1 MEERTMP
8 AATRDAPDRTTRF
21 GFAFIGV
28 LLIAVNLRVSFVSVG
43 PVLANI
49 SNDLELSSAAAGF
62 LTGLPLIAFA
72 VFSPLA
78 PGFASRLGLDRALW
92 MSVLILASGIVLRSL
107 PVPGFI
113 WAGTALIGLA
123 IAFLNVLVPSLLKR
137 DFPTRV
143 SQVTGSYTATQAA
156 FAAVGT
162 AVVVPVAQ
170 TSPAGWRL
178 ALGIWVGLALIAM
191 AVLLPWLRR
200 HRLGTAH
207 ATTPEAPYRSP
218 WASALGWQ
226 VTVFM
231 GLQSIAFYVLM
242 AWLPTIE
249 QSRGVPATT
258 AGIHLSVFLL
268 ISVFASLAAGGI
280 LHRGSDQRL
289 VSFTSSVL
297 MFVTFLGLALAP
309 DLILLWVLLGAIGS
323 GSLIVIALS
332 LFSLRT
338 VNYPQAASLS
348 GMAQSIGYGLGAVGP
363 VMFGGLR
370 DVSGGW
376 TLPLLVTAGVMAVL
390 AVTGVLAGRDRVI
403 RGSQA
408 KYIGTVE
415 RGRGG
420 KIGQR
425 R

>member
-1 MEERTMP
+1 MP
-8 AATRDAPDRTTRF
+8 TATRNAQGRTARI
-21 GFAFIGV
+21 GFALIGV

-49 SNDLELSSAAAGF
+49 SGDLGLSSAAAGL

-72 VFSPLA
+72 VFSPVA

-92 MSVLILASGIVLRSL
+92 MSLLFLASGIVLRSL

-123 IAFLNVLVPSLLKR
+123 IAFLNVLVPSLVKR
-137 DFPTRV
+137 DFPAKV
-143 SQVTGSYTATQAA
+143 SKVTGSYTATQAA
-156 FAAVGT
+156 FAAMGA

-200 HRLGTAH
+200 HRSGTV
-207 ATTPEAPYRSP
+207 TTTKPEGSFRSP

-249 QSRGVPATT
+249 QSRGVSATT

-268 ISVFASLAAGGI
+268 ISVFASLIAGGI

-289 VSFTSSVL
+289 VSFARGAA

-309 DLILLWVLLGAIGS
+309 DLTLLWVVLGAVGC

-348 GMAQSIGYGLGAVGP
+348 GMAQSVGYGLAAVGP

-370 DVSGGW
+370 DVSGDW
-376 TLPLLVTAGVMAVL
+376 MLPLLVTASIMVVL
-390 AVTGVLAGRDRVI
+390 AFMGVLAGRDRVI
-403 RGSQA
+403 SGS
-408 KYIGTVE
+408 G
-415 RGRGG
+415 
-420 KIGQR
+420 
-425 R
+425 

>member
-1 MEERTMP
+1 MP
-8 AATRDAPDRTTRF
+8 TATRNAQGRTARI
-21 GFAFIGV
+21 GFALIGV

-49 SNDLELSSAAAGF
+49 SGDLGLSSAAAGF

-72 VFSPLA
+72 VFSPVA
-78 PGFASRLGLDRALW
+78 PGFASRMGLDRALW
-92 MSVLILASGIVLRSL
+92 MSLLFLASGIVLRSL

-123 IAFLNVLVPSLLKR
+123 IAFLNVLVPSLVKR
-137 DFPTRV
+137 DFPAKV
-143 SQVTGSYTATQAA
+143 SRVTGSYTATQAA
-156 FAAVGT
+156 FAAMGA

-200 HRLGTAH
+200 HGSRTV
-207 ATTPEAPYRSP
+207 TTKPEGSYRSP

-226 VTVFM
+226 VTAFM

-249 QSRGVPATT
+249 QSRGVSATT

-268 ISVFASLAAGGI
+268 ISVFASLMAGGI

-289 VSFTSSVL
+289 VSSASGAAML
-297 MFVTFLGLALAP
+297 VTFLGLALAP
-309 DLILLWVLLGAIGS
+309 DLTLLWVVLGAIGC

-348 GMAQSIGYGLGAVGP
+348 GMAQSVGYGLAAVGP

-370 DVSGGW
+370 DVSGDW
-376 TLPLLVTAGVMAVL
+376 TLPLLVTAGIMAVL
-390 AVTGVLAGRDRVI
+390 AFMGVLAGRDRVI
-403 RGSQA
+403 SGS
-408 KYIGTVE
+408 V
-415 RGRGG
+415 
-420 KIGQR
+420 
-425 R
+425 

>member
-1 MEERTMP
+1 MP
-8 AATRDAPDRTTRF
+8 TATRNVQGRTARI
-21 GFAFIGV
+21 GFALIGV

-49 SNDLELSSAAAGF
+49 SGDLGLSSAAAGF

-72 VFSPLA
+72 VFSPVA

-92 MSVLILASGIVLRSL
+92 MSLLFLASGIVLRSL

-123 IAFLNVLVPSLLKR
+123 IAFLNVLVPSLVKR
-137 DFPTRV
+137 DFPAKV

-156 FAAVGT
+156 FAAMGA

-178 ALGIWVGLALIAM
+178 ALGIWVGLAIIAM

-200 HRLGTAH
+200 HRSGTV
-207 ATTPEAPYRSP
+207 TTTKREVSCRSP

-249 QSRGVPATT
+249 QSRGVSATT

-268 ISVFASLAAGGI
+268 ISVFASLMAGGI

-289 VSFTSSVL
+289 VSFASGAA

-309 DLILLWVLLGAIGS
+309 DLTLLWVVLGAIGC

-338 VNYPQAASLS
+338 MNYPQAASLS
-348 GMAQSIGYGLGAVGP
+348 GMAQSVGYGLAAVGP

-376 TLPLLVTAGVMAVL
+376 TLPLLVTAGIMAVL
-390 AVTGVLAGRDRVI
+390 ALMGVLAGRDRVI
-403 RGSQA
+403 SGS
-408 KYIGTVE
+408 V
-415 RGRGG
+415 
-420 KIGQR
+420 
-425 R
+425 

>member
-1 MEERTMP
+1 MRSMP
-8 AATRDAPDRTTRF
+8 AAARNAQDRTARF

-43 PVLANI
+43 PVLSNI
-49 SNDLELSSAAAGF
+49 SSDLGLSSAAAGF

-78 PGFASRLGLDRALW
+78 PGLASRLGLDRALW
-92 MSVLILASGIVLRSL
+92 MSLLILASGIVLRSL

-113 WAGTALIGLA
+113 WLGTALIGLA
-123 IAFLNVLVPSLLKR
+123 IAFLNVLVPSLVKR

-143 SQVTGSYTATQAA
+143 SQLTGSYTATQAA
-156 FAAVGT
+156 FAAMGA

-170 TSPAGWRL
+170 ASPAGWRL

-200 HRLGTAH
+200 HGSGTVSA
-207 ATTPEAPYRSP
+207 ARPDVSYRSP
-218 WASALGWQ
+218 WTSPLGWQ
-226 VTVFM
+226 VTIFM

-268 ISVFASLAAGGI
+268 VSVFASLAAGGI
-280 LHRGSDQRL
+280 LHRGSDQRI
-289 VSFTSSVL
+289 VCFASGAV
-297 MFVTFLGLALAP
+297 MVVTFLGLALAP
-309 DLILLWVLLGAIGS
+309 DLIPLWVLLGATGC

-348 GMAQSIGYGLGAVGP
+348 GMAQSVGYGMAAVGP
-363 VMFGGLR
+363 MMFGGLR
-370 DVSGGW
+370 DLSGDW
-376 TLPLLVTAGVMAVL
+376 TLPLLVTAGIMAVL
-390 AVTGVLAGRDRVI
+390 AVTGVLAGRNRVI
-403 RGSQA
+403 SPAAQAPVRRAPGPGRTSVPRRGS
-408 KYIGTVE
+408 
-415 RGRGG
+415 
-420 KIGQR
+420 
-425 R
+425 

>member
-1 MEERTMP
+1 MPTATRKATERTS
-8 AATRDAPDRTTRF
+8 RF

-43 PVLANI
+43 PVLGNI
-49 SNDLELSSAAAGF
+49 SSDLQLSSAGAGF

-72 VFSPLA
+72 VFSPVA
-78 PGFASRLGLDRALW
+78 PAFASRLGLDRALW
-92 MSVLILASGIVLRSL
+92 LSLLILASGIVLRSI
-107 PVPGFI
+107 PVPGLI
-113 WAGTALIGLA
+113 WVGTALIGLA
-123 IAFLNVLVPSLLKR
+123 IAFLNVLVPSLVKR

-143 SQVTGSYTATQAA
+143 SQITGSYTATQAA
-156 FAAVGT
+156 FAAIGA

-200 HRLGTAH
+200 HASDTAR
-207 ATTPEAPYRSP
+207 AAMPEATYRSP
-218 WASALGWQ
+218 WSSALGWQ
-226 VTVFM
+226 VTLFM

-258 AGIHLSVFLL
+258 AGLHLSVFLL
-268 ISVFASLAAGGI
+268 VSVFASLAAGAI
-280 LHRGSDQRL
+280 LHRGTDQRL
-289 VSFTSSVL
+289 MSFASGAL
-297 MFVTFLGLALAP
+297 AFVTFLGLAIAP
-309 DLILLWVLLGAIGS
+309 DFTLLWVLFGAIGC

-338 VNYPQAASLS
+338 VNYPQAAALS
-348 GMAQSIGYGLGAVGP
+348 GMAQSVGYGLGAVGP

-370 DVSGGW
+370 DLSGDW
-376 TLPLLVTAGVMAVL
+376 TLPLLVTAGIMAVL
-390 AVTGVLAGRDRVI
+390 ALVGVLAGRDRVI
-403 RGSQA
+403 SGA
-408 KYIGTVE
+408 
-415 RGRGG
+415 
-420 KIGQR
+420 
-425 R
+425 

>member
-1 MEERTMP
+1 MP
-8 AATRDAPDRTTRF
+8 AATRAPDRAARF

-49 SNDLELSSAAAGF
+49 SVDLGLSSAAAGL

-72 VFSPLA
+72 VFSPVA

-92 MSVLILASGIVLRSL
+92 MSLLILASGIVLRSS
-107 PVPGFI
+107 PGPGFI
-113 WAGTALIGLA
+113 WAGTAMIGLA
-123 IAFLNVLVPSLLKR
+123 IAFLNVLVPSLVKR
-137 DFPTRV
+137 DFPKRV

-156 FAAVGT
+156 FAAMGA
-162 AVVVPVAQ
+162 AVVVPVAE

-178 ALGIWVGLALIAM
+178 ALGIWVGLALVAM

-200 HRLGTAH
+200 HLSGTMAS
-207 ATTPEAPYRSP
+207 TRPEVSYRSP

-226 VTVFM
+226 VTFFM

-249 QSRGVPATT
+249 QSRGVPAAT

-289 VSFTSSVL
+289 VCFTSGAV

-309 DLILLWVLLGAIGS
+309 DLILLWVLLGAVGC
-323 GSLIVIALS
+323 GTLIVIALS

-348 GMAQSIGYGLGAVGP
+348 GMAQSVGYGLAAVGP

-370 DVSGGW
+370 DASGSW
-376 TLPLLVTAGVMAVL
+376 TLPLLVTAGIMAVL
-390 AVTGVLAGRDRVI
+390 AVTGLFAGRNRVI
-403 RGSQA
+403 SGSAARAPETQR
-408 KYIGTVE
+408 TVE
-415 RGRGG
+415 RAEELG
-420 KIGQR
+420 
-425 R
+425 

>member
-1 MEERTMP
+1 MS
-8 AATRDAPDRTTRF
+8 AATPKSPYRTARF

-28 LLIAVNLRVSFVSVG
+28 LLVAVNLRVSFVSVG

-49 SNDLELSSAAAGF
+49 SSDLELPSAAAGF
-62 LTGLPLIAFA
+62 LAGLPLMAFA
-72 VFSPLA
+72 VFSPVA
-78 PGFASRLGLDRALW
+78 PGFATRLGLDRALW
-92 MSVLILASGIVLRSL
+92 MSMLILASGIVLRSL
-107 PVPGFI
+107 PVTGFI
-113 WAGTALIGLA
+113 WVGTALIGLA
-123 IAFLNVLVPSLLKR
+123 IALLNVLVTALVKR

-143 SQVTGSYTATQAA
+143 SQVTGSYTAVQAA
-156 FAAVGT
+156 FAAVGA

-200 HRLGTAH
+200 HRAGNAQ
-207 ATTPEAPYRSP
+207 ATTTEDSYRSP

-231 GLQSIAFYVLM
+231 GLQSLAFYVLM

-258 AGIHLSVFLL
+258 AGIHLSIFLFV
-268 ISVFASLAAGGI
+268 SVFASLAAGGI

-289 VSFTSSVL
+289 VAFTGGAL
-297 MFVTFLGLALAP
+297 MFVTFLGLALVP
-309 DLILLWVLLGAIGS
+309 DFILLWVLLGAIGC

-348 GMAQSIGYGLGAVGP
+348 GMAQSVGYSLGAVGP
-363 VMFGGLR
+363 VMFGGLY
-370 DVSGGW
+370 DLSGGW
-376 TLPLLVTAGVMAVL
+376 TFPLLVTAGIMAVL

-403 RGSQA
+403 SGSPA
-408 KYIGTVE
+408 KYTSTVEKE
-415 RGRGG
+415 RGRNFGE
-420 KIGQR
+420 R

>member
-1 MEERTMP
+1 MP
-8 AATRDAPDRTTRF
+8 TATRNASDRTART

-49 SNDLELSSAAAGF
+49 SSDLGLSSAAAGF
-62 LTGLPLIAFA
+62 LTGLPLIVFAAFSPVAPAFA
-72 VFSPLA
+72 A
-78 PGFASRLGLDRALW
+78 RLGLDRALW
-92 MSVLILASGIVLRSL
+92 MSLLILASGIVLRSL
-107 PVPGFI
+107 PVPAFI
-113 WAGTALIGLA
+113 WVGTGFIGLA
-123 IAFLNVLVPSLLKR
+123 IAFLNVLVPSLVKR
-137 DFPTRV
+137 DFPTKV
-143 SQVTGSYTATQAA
+143 SKVTGSYTATQAA
-156 FAAVGT
+156 FAAMGA

-170 TSPAGWRL
+170 TSTAGWRL

-200 HRLGTAH
+200 HKSAAAH
-207 ATTPEAPYRSP
+207 ATRIEAPYRSP
-218 WASALGWQ
+218 WTSALGWQ

-258 AGIHLSVFLL
+258 AGIHLSAFLL

-280 LHRGSDQRL
+280 LHRGRGQRL
-289 VSFTSSVL
+289 VSFGSGAA

-309 DLILLWVLLGAIGS
+309 DLILLWVLLGAIGC

-338 VNYPQAASLS
+338 TNHPQAASLS
-348 GMAQSIGYGLGAVGP
+348 GMAQSVGYGLGAAGP

-370 DVSGGW
+370 DVTGGW
-376 TLPLLVTAGVMAVL
+376 TIPLLVTAGIMAVL
-390 AVTGVLAGRDRVI
+390 AVTGLLAGRDRVI
-403 RGSQA
+403 SGQA
-408 KYIGTVE
+408 
-415 RGRGG
+415 
-420 KIGQR
+420 
-425 R
+425 

>member
-1 MEERTMP
+1 MP
-8 AATRDAPDRTTRF
+8 AATRNAPDRTARI

-49 SNDLELSSAAAGF
+49 SSDLELSGAAAGF

-78 PGFASRLGLDRALW
+78 PGFAARLGLDRALW
-92 MSVLILASGIVLRSL
+92 MSLLILASGIVLRSL
-107 PVPGFI
+107 PVPGVI

-123 IAFLNVLVPSLLKR
+123 IAFLNVLVPSLVKR
-137 DFPTRV
+137 DFPMRV
-143 SQVTGSYTATQAA
+143 SQVTGGYTATQAA
-156 FAAVGT
+156 FAAIGA

-200 HRLGTAH
+200 HSSGTAR
-207 ATTPEAPYRSP
+207 ATTPEVSYRSP
-218 WASALGWQ
+218 WASAVGWQ
-226 VTVFM
+226 VTIFM

-249 QSRGVPATT
+249 QSQGVPATT
-258 AGIHLSVFLL
+258 AGVHLSVFLL
-268 ISVFASLAAGGI
+268 ISVFASLATGGI

-289 VSFTSSVL
+289 VSFTSGAL
-297 MFVTFLGLALAP
+297 TFVTFLGLALAP
-309 DLILLWVLLGAIGS
+309 DLILLWVILGAIGC

-348 GMAQSIGYGLGAVGP
+348 GMAQSVGYGLAAMGP

-376 TLPLLVTAGVMAVL
+376 TLPLLVTAGLMAVL
-390 AVTGVLAGRDRVI
+390 AVMGLLAGRDRVI
-403 RGSQA
+403 SGSA
-408 KYIGTVE
+408 
-415 RGRGG
+415 
-420 KIGQR
+420 
-425 R
+425 

>member
-1 MEERTMP
+1 MP
-8 AATRDAPDRTTRF
+8 AATRKAPDRTARF

-43 PVLANI
+43 PVLGNI
-49 SNDLELSSAAAGF
+49 SSDLELSSAAAGF

-78 PGFASRLGLDRALW
+78 HGFAFRLGLDRALW
-92 MSVLILASGIVLRSL
+92 VSLLILASGIALRSL
-107 PVPGFI
+107 PLPGII

-123 IAFLNVLVPSLLKR
+123 IAFLNVLVPSLVKR
-137 DFPTRV
+137 DFPMRV

-156 FAAVGT
+156 FAAIGA

-200 HRLGTAH
+200 HRSGTAR
-207 ATTPEAPYRSP
+207 ATTPDVAYPSP
-218 WASALGWQ
+218 WGSALGWQ
-226 VTVFM
+226 VTIFM

-249 QSRGVPATT
+249 QSQGVPATT

-268 ISVFASLAAGGI
+268 ISVFASLATGGI
-280 LHRGSDQRL
+280 LHRGSDQQL
-289 VSFTSSVL
+289 VSFTSGGL
-297 MFVTFLGLALAP
+297 TFVTFLGLALAP
-309 DLILLWVLLGAIGS
+309 ELVLLWVILGAIGC

-332 LFSLRT
+332 LFSLRA

-348 GMAQSIGYGLGAVGP
+348 GMAQSVGYGLAAAGP

-376 TLPLLVTAGVMAVL
+376 TLPLLVTAGIMAVL
-390 AVTGVLAGRDRVI
+390 AVTGLLVGRDRVI
-403 RGSQA
+403 SGPA
-408 KYIGTVE
+408 
-415 RGRGG
+415 
-420 KIGQR
+420 
-425 R
+425 

>member
-1 MEERTMP
+1 MP
-8 AATRDAPDRTTRF
+8 AATRTAPDRTARF
-21 GFAFIGV
+21 GVAFIGL

-43 PVLANI
+43 PVLGKI
-49 SNDLELSSAAAGF
+49 SSDLELSSAAAGL

-92 MSVLILASGIVLRSL
+92 VSLLILASGIVLRSL
-107 PVPGFI
+107 PGVI

-123 IAFLNVLVPSLLKR
+123 IAFLNVLVPSLVKR
-137 DFPTRV
+137 DFPMRV
-143 SQVTGSYTATQAA
+143 SQVTGGYTATQAA
-156 FAAVGT
+156 FAAIGA

-178 ALGIWVGLALIAM
+178 ALGIWAGLALIAM

-200 HRLGTAH
+200 HQSGSSEH
-207 ATTPEAPYRSP
+207 ATTPEVSFRSP
-218 WASALGWQ
+218 WVSALGWQ

-249 QSRGVPATT
+249 QSQGVPATT
-258 AGIHLSVFLL
+258 AGVHLSVFLL
-268 ISVFASLAAGGI
+268 ISVFASLATGGI

-289 VSFTSSVL
+289 VSFASGAL
-297 MFVTFLGLALAP
+297 AFVTFLGLALTP
-309 DLILLWVLLGAIGS
+309 DLILLWVILGAIGC

-348 GMAQSIGYGLGAVGP
+348 GMAQSVGYGLAAAGP
-363 VMFGGLR
+363 VLFGGLR

-376 TLPLLVTAGVMAVL
+376 TLPLLVTAGLMAGL
-390 AVTGVLAGRDRVI
+390 ALTGLLVGRDRVI
-403 RGSQA
+403 SGSA
-408 KYIGTVE
+408 
-415 RGRGG
+415 
-420 KIGQR
+420 
-425 R
+425 

>member
-1 MEERTMP
+1 MP
-8 AATRDAPDRTTRF
+8 AAPRNTPDRAARI

-49 SNDLELSSAAAGF
+49 SSDLGLSSAAAGF

-92 MSVLILASGIVLRSL
+92 ASLLFLAAGIVLRSL
-107 PVPGFI
+107 PIPGLI

-123 IAFLNVLVPSLLKR
+123 IAFLNVLVPSLVKR
-137 DFPTRV
+137 DFPMRV
-143 SQVTGSYTATQAA
+143 SQVTGSYTAAQAA
-156 FAAVGT
+156 FAAVGA

-191 AVLLPWLRR
+191 AALLPWLRR
-200 HRLGTAH
+200 HRSGSAH
-207 ATTPEAPYRSP
+207 ATKPKVPYRSP
-218 WASALGWQ
+218 WTSFLGWQ

-231 GLQSIAFYVLM
+231 GLQSVAFYVLM

-258 AGIHLSVFLL
+258 AGIHLSIFLL
-268 ISVFASLAAGGI
+268 ISVFASLGTGGI

-289 VSFTSSVL
+289 VSFTSGALTVA
-297 MFVTFLGLALAP
+297 TFLGLAFAP
-309 DLILLWVLLGAIGS
+309 ELVLLWVLLGAVGC

-338 VNYPQAASLS
+338 VNYAQAASLS
-348 GMAQSIGYGLGAVGP
+348 GMAQSVGYGLSAIGP
-363 VMFGGLR
+363 VMFGGLH
-370 DVSGGW
+370 DASGGW
-376 TLPLLVTAGVMAVL
+376 TVPLLVTAGIMAVL
-390 AVTGVLAGRDRVI
+390 AVTGLLAGRDRVI
-403 RGSQA
+403 SG
-408 KYIGTVE
+408 
-415 RGRGG
+415 
-420 KIGQR
+420 
-425 R
+425 